1 MELLAMVYR
10 IFGDWKYL
18 LMLVVTVAGVAGPL
32 WLWHIDQN
40 GKSVS
45 AFVLSQVALQPT
57 DKESVQGLQVLIEG
71 TPLVEPYLSVI
82 QFSNDGG
89 KPIGT
94 SDFEAPLEVRLLSK
108 ANVARARVTGKSPDD
123 IEAEISWD
131 KKAIRLKP
139 LLLNPKDKITISV
152 LTSGGQPQFAT
163 KARIAGISSVPLI
176 DATKPISSQWWKWGT
191 LTAALL
197 FAIAAMATNPIEMF
211 LKGET
216 SATLHRRMLVIN
228 FIVTGC
234 TGVFLVNT
242 FLEATGY
249 QSFWNYMLLSMALFM
264 FASFFASKLN
274 RIPNTTKAVKGR

>member
-1 MELLAMVYR
+1 MVYR